1 MATRHVWAFRLCA
14 STACFLFNVLHAIH
28 RCSIANEAVRGGLD
42 CYLVFLLVFCFRCF
56 GGYRRL
62 ASATL
67 MTLIDICC
75 SLGFKF
81 ATFVAA
87 SALVGNQCGTVN
99 CPHLVGSAACAGRS

>member
-1 MATRHVWAFRLCA
+1 VYAYALAGFFAVCGFRA
-14 STACFLFNVLHAIH
+14 
-28 RCSIANEAVRGGLD
+28 RRG
-42 CYLVFLLVFCFRCF
+42 YKRF
-56 GGYRRL
+56 

-67 MTLIDICC
+67 MTLIDICF

-99 CPHLVGSAACAGRS
+99 CPHLVGTAACAGRS